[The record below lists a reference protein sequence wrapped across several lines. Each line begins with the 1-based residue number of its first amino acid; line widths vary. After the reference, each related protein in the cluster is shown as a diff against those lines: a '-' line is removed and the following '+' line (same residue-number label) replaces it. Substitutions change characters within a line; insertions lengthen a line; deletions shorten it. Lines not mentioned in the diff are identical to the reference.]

1 MSVIAF
7 DTDRPPELE
16 LIDECVHC
24 GFCLPTCPTYALWGE
39 EMDSP
44 RGRIY
49 LMKLGK
55 EGKVA
60 LDDTYAGHFDACLGC
75 MACVT
80 ACPSGVQYDK
90 LIEAVRP
97 QLERNHRRRW
107 DDRAF
112 RALIF
117 SLFPYPSRLRVAAV
131 LGAAYERVGG
141 HRLLERCRLLS
152 MLPKRLQAVEAFMP
166 PARLRQLTART
177 PAFTPAVGTTR
188 RRVGFLTGCVQRVF
202 FADVNAATVRVLT
215 AEGCD
220 VVAPRAQ
227 RCCGALSEHAGREPE
242 ALKRA
247 RRMIDVFADT
257 GVDTIVSNVA
267 GCGSTLKE
275 YARLLRDDPRYAQRA
290 AEFSAKAWDVS
301 ELLAELEPVAPRHP
315 IDGRV
320 AYHDA
325 CHLGHA
331 QGVRA
336 QPRAVLGTIPGLQVT
351 DIPEGEIC
359 CGSAGIW
366 NLLNPEPAEELGRRK
381 VDNVLS
387 VEPDA
392 LATSNPGCLL
402 QIRRYWPGNLPM
414 FHPIELLDAS
424 IRGVDPI
431 TAATGNRTRTGTTA
445 APPSPAPS
453 SPPAPRR
460 PAHLRKERTELLNG
474 PRRKRCRA
482 RILRARNCSEGD
494 RHESIGTSLPEERK
508 GEGWGP

>member
-1 MSVIAF
+1 MTQHDSHHLENQRVHVDHPAGQADDTGIF
-7 DTDRPPELE
+7 DRHHPPEDE
-16 LIDECVHC
+16 LISDCVHC
-24 GFCLPTCPTYALWGE
+24 GFCLPTCPTYVLWGE

-49 LMKLGK
+49 LMKIGK
-55 EGKVA
+55 EGQVP
-60 LDDTYAGHFDACLGC
+60 LDDTYSQHFDACLGC

-97 QLERNHRRRW
+97 QLERNHPRRW

-112 RALIF
+112 RGLIF

-131 LGAAYERVGG
+131 FGAAYERIGG
-141 HRLLERCRLLS
+141 HRLLERSRLLKV
-152 MLPKRLQAVEAFMP
+152 LPKRLQAVEALMP
-166 PARLRQLTART
+166 PARLRDLAKRT
-177 PAFTPAVGTTR
+177 PAFTPAVGRSR

-202 FADVNAATVRVLT
+202 FSDVNAATVRVLT

-227 RCCGALSEHAGREPE
+227 RCCGALSEHAGREEE
-242 ALKRA
+242 ALRLA
-247 RRMIDVFADT
+247 RRLIDAFEDAD
-257 GVDTIVSNVA
+257 VDTIVSNVA

-275 YARLLRDDPRYAQRA
+275 YSRLLRDDPEYAQRA
-290 AEFSAKAWDVS
+290 AAFSAKVRDIS
-301 ELLAELEPVAPRHP
+301 ELLAELTPEAPRHP
-315 IDGRV
+315 INARV

-336 QPRAVLGTIPGLQVT
+336 QPRAVLNTIPGLEVT
-351 DIPEGEIC
+351 DIPEAEIC

-366 NLLNPEPAEELGRRK
+366 NLVNPKPAEELGRRK

-387 VEPDA
+387 VAPDA

-431 TAATGNRTRTGTTA
+431 ASLEHHAQSALDARTAEPGRF
-445 APPSPAPS
+445 
-453 SPPAPRR
+453 
-460 PAHLRKERTELLNG
+460 
-474 PRRKRCRA
+474 
-482 RILRARNCSEGD
+482 
-494 RHESIGTSLPEERK
+494 
-508 GEGWGP
+508 